1 MLDDLLLVVVGLG
14 GKTRAMRKV
23 RMAGATRETRARV
36 VVVTVSLAR

>member
-1 MLDDLLLVVVGLG
+1 MLEDLLLVVGLR
-14 GKTRAMRKV
+14 GKSRAMRKV